1 MNTLLVLPL
10 EGRGGVVSVAEN
22 LGQYLREQGHEV
34 VFLHSGPRTFLSRE
48 TTPPGIRRYRL
59 RLCYP
64 FAGRRPIASAIAFP
78 FLFPLALLQL
88 LWLIRRE
95 RIDVVNLHFP
105 IDNLFYFGL
114 CRRLLPIRL
123 VTSVHGSDVFA
134 SGEPKTTYSSALRF
148 LLRSSDLIVLP
159 SDAYRKKLVELFPE
173 IRDRTVFIHNGI
185 NPAPFIAARNGR
197 SDQARDPYILCI
209 AYLMKQKGVDVL
221 LRASES
227 LLASDGRLRLIVVGE
242 GPQRKELEDLAS
254 SLGIRNKTDFLGS
267 RDETEVAALLN
278 GCEVLVLPSRAES
291 FGIVVVEAMT
301 CRKPVVA
308 SAVGGVPEIIDHEV
322 HGILVEPENPVALA
336 EGIRRVLTDS
346 ALKTSL
352 IENAH
357 ARALERF
364 SFSRTGAAYQK
375 AFHSLARPRFRI

>member
-22 LGQYLREQGHEV
+22 LGQYLREQGHAV
-34 VFLHSGPRTFLSRE
+34 AILHSGPRTLLKSE

-59 RLCYP
+59 RLSYP

-78 FLFPLALLQL
+78 ILFPLALLQL
-88 LWLIRRE
+88 IWLIRRE
-95 RIDVVNLHFP
+95 RIDVVNVHFP

-123 VTSVHGSDVFA
+123 VTSIHGSDVFA
-134 SGEPKTTYSSALRF
+134 AGEPKTSYSSAFRF

-159 SDAYRKKLVELFPE
+159 SDAYRKKVGQLFPG
-173 IRDRTVFIHNGI
+173 IRDKTIFIHNGI
-185 NPAPFIAARNGR
+185 NLAPFTAAGNGRPDAARR
-197 SDQARDPYILCI
+197 PYILCI

-221 LRASES
+221 LRASAS
-227 LLASDGRLRLIVVGE
+227 LLTGTDPLRLVVVGE

-254 SLGIRNKTDFLGS
+254 SLGIRPKTDFLGS

-278 GCEVLVLPSRAES
+278 GCELLVLPSRAES
-291 FGIVVVEAMT
+291 FGIVVVEAMA

-336 EGIRRVLTDS
+336 EGIRRVMTDS
-346 ALKTSL
+346 ALRTAL
-352 IENAH
+352 IENGH

-364 SFSRTGAAYQK
+364 SFNRTGAAYER
-375 AFHSLARPRFRI
+375 AFHSLASSRFRI